1 MPSDPVT
8 QDRGVLGDRPQR
20 VRAVPL
26 ATVAR
31 VVGATAGGHA
41 DVTGVTLRSQAVRPG
56 DLYAALPGAKTH
68 GARYADDAARR
79 GAVAFLTDPE
89 GEPLCRAAGLP
100 VLTVEQPR
108 ERLGAAAAEIY
119 GRPGERLT
127 TIGITGTQGKT
138 TVTFLAEAGLQ
149 GAGKTPAV
157 IGTTGTRIAGDP
169 VRSALTT
176 PEAPDLHALLAVM
189 AERGVDIC
197 AMEVSSHAL
206 IKRRVDGVVFDV
218 ATFLNLGRDHL
229 DFHGDMDAY
238 FEAKASLFTPERARL
253 AVVNV
258 DDEYGSRL
266 VERLELPYE
275 TFSTTGRD
283 ADWRA
288 ERIAAT
294 SHSSSFVVVD
304 PDGRRREASVPLV
317 GSFNVSNALA
327 AIASLAAAGCPVDPA
342 LKGIAA
348 CRPISGRMESIDLGQ
363 PFGALVDYAHKPD
376 ALHAVLESVRPLAT
390 GRVIVVIGAGGD
402 RDAGKRTLMGRVA
415 AELADLVVV
424 TDDNPRSEPPDAIR
438 AAILAGAH
446 ESGGAEIV
454 EIGDRRAA
462 IRHAVDMARPGDCI
476 VVAGKGHETGQD
488 IGGVVHPFDDRIE
501 LRAALSG
508 LQEGHGDA
516 GSGMDET
523 AP

>member
-1 MPSDPVT
+1 VPSDPVT

-31 VVGATAGGHA
+31 VVGATGGGHA
-41 DVTGVTLRSQAVRPG
+41 DITGVTLRSQSVRPG

-68 GARYADDAARR
+68 GARYAADAARR

-89 GEPLCRAAGLP
+89 GEALCRATRLP
-100 VLTVEQPR
+100 VLIVEHVR
-108 ERLGAAAAEIY
+108 ERLGAAAAVIY

-127 TIGITGTQGKT
+127 TIGVTGTQGKT

-189 AERGVDIC
+189 VERGVDVC

-206 IKRRVDGVVFDV
+206 VKRRVDGVVFDV
-218 ATFLNLGRDHL
+218 VTFLNLGRDHL
-229 DFHGDMDAY
+229 DFHGDMDSY
-238 FEAKASLFTPERARL
+238 FEAKASLFTAERARR

-258 DDEYGSRL
+258 DDEYGRRL
-266 VERLELPYE
+266 VDRLELPYE

-283 ADWRA
+283 AEWRA
-288 ERIAAT
+288 EQIEAT
-294 SHSSSFVVVD
+294 SNSSSFVVVD
-304 PDGRRREASVPLV
+304 PDGRRHEATVPLV
-317 GSFNVSNALA
+317 GLFNVSNALA
-327 AIASLAAAGCPVDPA
+327 AIASLAAAGCPVDSA
-342 LKGIAA
+342 LKGIAD
-348 CRPISGRMESIDLGQ
+348 CGPISGRMESIDLGQ

-376 ALHAVLESVRPLAT
+376 ALHAVLESVRPLT
-390 GRVIVVIGAGGD
+390 SRRLIVVVGAGGD
-402 RDAGKRTLMGRVA
+402 RDAGKRALMGRVA
-415 AELADLVVV
+415 ADLSDVVVV

-438 AAILAGAH
+438 AAVLAGAR
-446 ESGGAEIV
+446 ETEGAEIL

-462 IRHAVDMARPGDCI
+462 IRHAVDIARPGDCI

-488 IGGVVHPFDDRIE
+488 TGGIVSPFDDRIE
-501 LRAALSG
+501 LRAALSE
-508 LQEGHGDA
+508 LQERQGNRP
-516 GSGMDET
+516 SGMDE